1 MTEKKNSAEK
11 KKRGRK
17 SDYKEEYSDQVL
29 KLCLLGATD
38 KEIAEFFSVSEQT
51 INSWKKKYPEFLESL
66 KKERIWLMPM
76 SLLACIIVLLVT
88 HAKQLNS
95 LHLMGV

>member
-1 MTEKKNSAEK
+1 MSCLNLSVLVSYWVMTEKKNSAEK

-76 SLLACIIVLLVT
+76 
-88 HAKQLNS
+88 
-95 LHLMGV
+95 